1 MYTNT
6 EQLFKLL
13 RKLPTWYKDMIL
25 SIHTDDMAIS
35 TKCGYCRD
43 VYDYFLFLK
52 KVNPYFESK
61 KIVEF
66 ELSDLELITPSDANE
81 YATFLQQYSAHT
93 ISRKLASVSSMYI
106 ELMRFNKVKTNP
118 FSIVRRP
125 KIKKN
130 VITYLTEEEMATLFS
145 TIESGYGLSN
155 RELGY
160 HNPVRDKALYSLFL
174 DTGMR
179 ISEVVGCNIKDFDFS
194 ECSVIVTRKGG
205 KHEMIFYSDITKDRL
220 LEYLEDRKLFTQ
232 ADPLPFF
239 INSRGTRLS
248 VNSIQKLT
256 DKYAM
261 LAIPNKHISPHK
273 LRSTFAMNFYG
284 KTHDLLLLQKRMGHS
299 NISTTTVY
307 SEAVQESIR
316 NSRNILMGDKKTTK

>member
-1 MYTNT
+1 MYTTT
-6 EQLFKLL
+6 EQLFQLL
-13 RKLPTWYKDMIL
+13 NKLPNWYKDMLL
-25 SIHTDDMAIS
+25 SIHSDDMAIS

-43 VYDYFLFLK
+43 VIDYFKFLK
-52 KVNPYFESK
+52 KVNPEFKQKSIK
-61 KIVEF
+61 EF
-66 ELSDLELITPSDANE
+66 ELDDLEKITPSDANE
-81 YATFLQQYSAHT
+81 YATYLQQYSAHT

-106 ELMRFNKVKTNP
+106 ELMRFNRVSTNP

-130 VITYLTEEEMATLFS
+130 VITYLTEEEMKQLFQ
-145 TIESGYGLSN
+145 TIESGLGLSQ

-179 ISEVVGCNIKDFDFS
+179 ISEVVGSNIKDFDFN

-205 KHEMIFYSDITKDRL
+205 KHEMIFYSDMTRDRL
-220 LEYLEDRKLFTQ
+220 MEYLEYRKMATT

-256 DKYAM
+256 EKYAQI
-261 LAIPNKHISPHK
+261 AIPNKHISPHK

-316 NSRNILMGDKKTTK
+316 NSRNILMNSDN